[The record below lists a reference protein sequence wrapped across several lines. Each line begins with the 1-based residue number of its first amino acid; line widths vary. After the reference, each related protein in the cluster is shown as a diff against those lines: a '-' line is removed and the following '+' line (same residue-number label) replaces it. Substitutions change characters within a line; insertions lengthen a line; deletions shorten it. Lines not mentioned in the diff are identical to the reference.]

1 MERIGQT
8 PLALTAPKPIALTPP
23 SPVQMEQTRAAE
35 AAEKFEAVLALQ
47 MIRSMQTSL
56 QSQSLFGDGPAGD
69 VYGGLVEWELA
80 QILARSADLGVKKQ
94 ILEQMPKREERQP

>member
-1 MERIGQT
+1 MEGIGQT
-8 PLALTAPKPIALTPP
+8 CVALTAPKPVALTPP
-23 SPVQMEQTRAAE
+23 SPAQKEEARAAE

-69 VYGGLVEWELA
+69 VYGGLVERELA

-94 ILEQMPKREERQP
+94 VLEQMAKREEGQP